1 MGRYCIISAVALSI
15 AMIGACC
22 ACGGTHDAANAPASS
37 SSLSSSAET
46 ATPNAD
52 NGYHVLPDYQVKRLQ
67 SELRDFPVDG
77 TMIESAGPAPSYLDV
92 NGAHVTQTMQNETKL
107 DFRADKS
114 YTLIAMCTGEG
125 GANVEWRF
133 GVQLSRQHLDCRP
146 YSDTRYMNAG
156 IVDMGV
162 TGIGAD
168 TSVVTITPD
177 NGTKA
182 EIAYR
187 IDESDAPG
195 SCRIG
200 GTAEYG
206 Y

>member
-1 MGRYCIISAVALSI
+1 MGRYRIISAAALSI
-15 AMIGACC
+15 AMIGACG
-22 ACGGTHDAANAPASS
+22 ACGGTHDAANPPATSS
-37 SSLSSSAET
+37 PTSSSAET
-46 ATPNAD
+46 TTPNAD
-52 NGYHVLPDYQVKRLQ
+52 DGYHVLPDYQVKRLQ
-67 SELRDFPVDG
+67 DELRNFPVGG

-92 NGAHVTQTMQNETKL
+92 NGAHVMQAMQNETKL

-156 IVDMGV
+156 IADMGV

-168 TSVVTITPD
+168 TSVVTITPE

-187 IDESDAPG
+187 IDESDAPAPIVADG
-195 SCRIG
+195 ITVRDQ
-200 GTAEYG
+200 
-206 Y
+206 